1 MSARTVPLSLQQL
14 VERAH
19 TIVRGHVVSARVEP
33 HPQFKNLST
42 VVVVMSVDETIK
54 GSPDKS
60 LEFRQFLW
68 GGHGDKAATGYVKG
82 QELLLML
89 NPVSQ
94 YGLTS
99 PVGLEQGRF
108 RIMRDSSGAA
118 SAINGRGN
126 VGLFLSTREQ
136 ARAQGITLSPRA
148 QTMLRRKKSGPV
160 PLRDLEETVRGFARV
175 NKQ

>member
-14 VERAH
+14 VERAQV
-19 TIVRGHVVSARVEP
+19 IVRGHVVSARVEP
-33 HPQFKNLST
+33 HPQFQNLST
-42 VVVVMSVDETIK
+42 VVVVISVDETLK
-54 GSPDKS
+54 GSPGKS
-60 LEFRQFLW
+60 LEFRQYLW
-68 GGHGDKAATGYVKG
+68 GGHGDKATLGYTKG

-126 VGLFLSTREQ
+126 LGLFLSTREQ
-136 ARAQGITLSPRA
+136 ARAKGITLSQAA
-148 QTMLRRKKSGPV
+148 QAMLRRKTNGPV
-160 PLRDLEETVRGFARV
+160 PVRDLEETVRGFAKV
-175 NKQ
+175 SKQ